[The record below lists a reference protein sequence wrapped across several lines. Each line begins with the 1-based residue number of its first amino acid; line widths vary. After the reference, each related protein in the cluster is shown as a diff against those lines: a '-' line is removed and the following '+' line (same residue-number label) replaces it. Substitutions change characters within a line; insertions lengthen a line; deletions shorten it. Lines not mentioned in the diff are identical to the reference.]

1 MKTNKN
7 KELMTRKETAEML
20 SVSLTTLRTW
30 TVQNIIKSYKLGGK
44 IYYKRNEILESM
56 IIV

>member
-1 MKTNKN
+1 MNTEKK
-7 KELMTRKETAEML
+7 KELLTRIEAAKML

-30 TVQNIIKSYKLGGK
+30 TVQRIIKSYKLGGR

>member
-1 MKTNKN
+1 MKTSKN
-7 KELMTRKETAEML
+7 KELMTRKEAANML
-20 SVSLTTLRTW
+20 SVSLTTLRSW
-30 TVQNIIKSYKLGGK
+30 TVQRIIKSYKLGGR

>member
-1 MKTNKN
+1 MKTSKN
-7 KELMTRKETAEML
+7 KELMTRKETAKML

-30 TVQNIIKSYKLGGK
+30 TVRNIIKSYKLGGK

>member
-1 MKTNKN
+1 MKTSKN
-7 KELMTRKETAEML
+7 KELMTRKETANML

-30 TVQNIIKSYKLGGK
+30 TVQRIIKSYKLGGR

>member
-1 MKTNKN
+1 MEASKN
-7 KELMTRKETAEML
+7 KELMTRKEAANML
-20 SVSLTTLRTW
+20 SVSLTTLRSW
-30 TVQNIIKSYKLGGK
+30 TVQKIIKSYKLGGR